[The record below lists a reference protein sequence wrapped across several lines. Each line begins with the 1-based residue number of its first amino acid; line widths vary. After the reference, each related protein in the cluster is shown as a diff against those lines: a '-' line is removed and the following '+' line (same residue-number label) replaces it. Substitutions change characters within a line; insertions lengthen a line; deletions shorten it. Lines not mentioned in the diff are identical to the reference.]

1 MKKVQKA
8 FTVALVSA
16 LFAVSFASCKQ
27 KKSAQPVTNAAS
39 ERASNELTLMIY
51 AQPQEKAILDKVVAR
66 YEETHPGIKVK
77 FISSTG
83 DEYDAKIQAQL
94 AANNLPDVFYL
105 GPGGVRQYVD
115 NKKVLDLS
123 PYVHGVA
130 GADFDDL
137 YESAVDSYRYDGKE
151 LGKGEAIWALPKD
164 FGPFALA
171 YNKTLFETYGV
182 PLPDKDTPYTWQE
195 FIDTCAALTKDL
207 DNDGQNDVF
216 GTGLNVRWA
225 FIQFV
230 WGNGADFLDETHT
243 KVTITDPKFIEA
255 LQFWANMTL
264 GNKTFAVSGISEFAP
279 VTPTATQAQSL
290 DTYQRWIKGELAF
303 FPAGTWDL
311 AKFNDPDVISFEY
324 DLIPW
329 PVHTS
334 DNQTATYRG
343 GVGYAVAA
351 NTKYPQ
357 LAAELAL
364 FLSADV
370 EANKM
375 YSDMDL
381 QIPNLKSLASRYT
394 SKPGKPANRQEFINI
409 ISKTGR
415 AWPSDYTYTGVWFD
429 KFFTGIQNVLDGK
442 LSAEEYCAKTQPQ
455 MQRELD
461 KALQRAKQNAS
472 RN

>member
-1 MKKVQKA
+1 MKKILMALAGAAMCLSAA
-8 FTVALVSA
+8 F
-16 LFAVSFASCKQ
+16 
-27 KKSAQPVTNAAS
+27 S
-39 ERASNELTLMIY
+39 EELTLMIY
-51 AQPQEKAILDKVVAR
+51 AQPQEKAILDKVIAR
-66 YEETHPGIKVK
+66 FEQTHKGTKVK
-77 FISSTG
+77 FISSTQN
-83 DEYDAKIQAQL
+83 EYGAKIQAQL

-105 GPGGVRQYVD
+105 GPGEVRQYVD
-115 NKKVLDLS
+115 NRKVLDLS
-123 PYVHGVA
+123 PYVKSVSGVNFA
-130 GADFDDL
+130 DL
-137 YESAVDSYRYDGKE
+137 YESAVDTYRYDGKE

-171 YNKTLFETYGV
+171 YNKTLFEKYKV
-182 PLPDKDTPYTWQE
+182 PLPSKDTPYTWQE
-195 FIDTCAALTKDL
+195 FIDVCEKLTR
-207 DNDGQNDVF
+207 DNNGDGQNDVF
-216 GTGLNVRWA
+216 GTGLNIHWA

-230 WGNGADFLDETHT
+230 WGNGADFLDSTHT
-243 KVTITDPKFIEA
+243 KVTVSDPKFVEA
-255 LQFWANMTL
+255 LQYWANMTL
-264 GNKTFAVSGISEFAP
+264 GNSQYPVAGLSKFRP

-303 FPAGTWDL
+303 FPAGPWDL
-311 AKFNDPDVISFEY
+311 AKFNDPEVIKFEY

-334 DNQTATYRG
+334 ANQTATYRG

-351 NTKYPQ
+351 TSKNPQ

-364 FLSADV
+364 YLSADE

-394 SKPGKPANRQEFINI
+394 SKPGKPANRQEYINI

-415 AWPSDYTYTGVWFD
+415 SWPSDYTYNSVWYD
-429 KFFTGIQNVLDGK
+429 KFYMGIQRVLDGK
-442 LSAEEYCAKTQPQ
+442 LSAKDYCTKIQPQ

-461 KALQRAKQNAS
+461 KALQRARQSAA
-472 RN
+472 RNKK